1 MPKNFVC
8 VPYATTAPFSSLNS
22 HWLNPIVFPN
32 RFDIAST
39 VTVECIRAL
48 LTHETCKSVVTPPPF
63 SLFSSSTSNAHVV
76 NTSTIVAM
84 HPPCN
89 VPNRLHK
96 DSWTYKSHLMPF
108 SSRALL
114 FSSFDDDDDFRVICV
129 KFEQCKRGILSNVVF
144 CGCVTMSKNF
154 IARTKPSKVFF
165 DIMSS
170 VFFTRVFVRVFVLSP
185 RLLLMVLSSS
195 RTPSVC
201 FRVVT
206 LFPHKFTHTH
216 AKEIHFLK
224 EIEKTGF
231 CRRQLLLTHTHIYIV
246 RACVCVCV

>member
-63 SLFSSSTSNAHVV
+63 SLFSSSTSKAHVV
-76 NTSTIVAM
+76 KTSTIVAM
-84 HPPCN
+84 HPPCS

-108 SSRALL
+108 SSPPLL
-114 FSSFDDDDDFRVICV
+114 FSFDDDFRVICV

-154 IARTKPSKVFF
+154 IARTKPNVFF
-165 DIMSS
+165 DMSS
-170 VFFTRVFVRVFVLSP
+170 A
-185 RLLLMVLSSS
+185 RLYACFYACSCFELFQVGNGVQLS
-195 RTPSVC
+195 RTIGL
-201 FRVVT
+201 
-206 LFPHKFTHTH
+206 LFFVSTQIYAHKRTFT
-216 AKEIHFLK
+216 F
-224 EIEKTGF
+224 
-231 CRRQLLLTHTHIYIV
+231 
-246 RACVCVCV
+246 

>member
-108 SSRALL
+108 SSRRALIL
-114 FSSFDDDDDFRVICV
+114 FSSFDDDDDDDDFPRVICV

-154 IARTKPSKVFF
+154 IARTKPKVFF
-165 DIMSS
+165 DMSS
-170 VFFTRVFVRVFVLSP
+170 VFTSVLGVCVFVLS
-185 RLLLMVLSSS
+185 RLLLMLS
-195 RTPSVC
+195 
-201 FRVVT
+201 
-206 LFPHKFTHTH
+206 
-216 AKEIHFLK
+216 
-224 EIEKTGF
+224 
-231 CRRQLLLTHTHIYIV
+231 
-246 RACVCVCV
+246 

>member
-154 IARTKPSKVFF
+154 IARLARNNIVSFCETKPVPLPSTSPAICRQWISVPNCSGYD
-165 DIMSS
+165 DITSA
-170 VFFTRVFVRVFVLSP
+170 V
-185 RLLLMVLSSS
+185 
-195 RTPSVC
+195 
-201 FRVVT
+201 
-206 LFPHKFTHTH
+206 
-216 AKEIHFLK
+216 
-224 EIEKTGF
+224 
-231 CRRQLLLTHTHIYIV
+231 
-246 RACVCVCV
+246 

>member
-108 SSRALL
+108 SSRRALIL
-114 FSSFDDDDDFRVICV
+114 FSSFDDDDDDDDFPRVICV

-154 IARTKPSKVFF
+154 IARTKPKVFF
-165 DIMSS
+165 DMSS
-170 VFFTRVFVRVFVLSP
+170 VFTRVFVCVFVLS
-185 RLLLMVLSSS
+185 RD
-195 RTPSVC
+195 C
-201 FRVVT
+201 
-206 LFPHKFTHTH
+206 
-216 AKEIHFLK
+216 
-224 EIEKTGF
+224 
-231 CRRQLLLTHTHIYIV
+231 C
-246 RACVCVCV
+246 

>member
-63 SLFSSSTSNAHVV
+63 SLFSSSTSKAHVV
-76 NTSTIVAM
+76 KTSTIVAM
-84 HPPCN
+84 HPPCK

-96 DSWTYKSHLMPF
+96 DSCTYKSHLMPF
-108 SSRALL
+108 SSPLL
-114 FSSFDDDDDFRVICV
+114 FSFDDDFRVICV

-165 DIMSS
+165 DMSS
-170 VFFTRVFVRVFVLSP
+170 VCLSVFLCVYLFYV
-185 RLLLMVLSSS
+185 
-195 RTPSVC
+195 VC
-201 FRVVT
+201 
-206 LFPHKFTHTH
+206 
-216 AKEIHFLK
+216 
-224 EIEKTGF
+224 
-231 CRRQLLLTHTHIYIV
+231 C
-246 RACVCVCV
+246 

>member
-154 IARTKPSKVFF
+154 IARTKPKVFF
-165 DIMSS
+165 DMSS
-170 VFFTRVFVRVFVLSP
+170 VFTRVFGVCVFVLS
-185 RLLLMVLSSS
+185 RLLLMLS
-195 RTPSVC
+195 
-201 FRVVT
+201 
-206 LFPHKFTHTH
+206 
-216 AKEIHFLK
+216 
-224 EIEKTGF
+224 
-231 CRRQLLLTHTHIYIV
+231 
-246 RACVCVCV
+246 

>member
-154 IARTKPSKVFF
+154 IARTKPRDDD
-165 DIMSS
+165 DIE
-170 VFFTRVFVRVFVLSP
+170 
-185 RLLLMVLSSS
+185 SSS
-195 RTPSVC
+195 
-201 FRVVT
+201 
-206 LFPHKFTHTH
+206 
-216 AKEIHFLK
+216 
-224 EIEKTGF
+224 
-231 CRRQLLLTHTHIYIV
+231 V
-246 RACVCVCV
+246 RACVSLFYKFCYVLCGTCGKSS

>member
-84 HPPCN
+84 HPPCK

-154 IARTKPSKVFF
+154 IARTKPKVFF
-165 DIMSS
+165 DMSS
-170 VFFTRVFVRVFVLSP
+170 VFTRVFVCVFVLS
-185 RLLLMVLSSS
+185 RLLLMLLSS

-206 LFPHKFTHTH
+206 FPHKFTHTH
-216 AKEIHFLK
+216 TQKRF
-224 EIEKTGF
+224 TF
-231 CRRQLLLTHTHIYIV
+231 
-246 RACVCVCV
+246 

>member
-63 SLFSSSTSNAHVV
+63 SLFSSSTSKAHVV
-76 NTSTIVAM
+76 KTSTIVAM

-108 SSRALL
+108 SSL
-114 FSSFDDDDDFRVICV
+114 FSFDDDDDDDFRGVICV

-154 IARTKPSKVFF
+154 IARTKPRV
-165 DIMSS
+165 DDDDDMSS
-170 VFFTRVFVRVFVLSP
+170 FICLFRFVVV
-185 RLLLMVLSSS
+185 VVNVVVCGKSSL
-195 RTPSVC
+195 VN
-201 FRVVT
+201 F
-206 LFPHKFTHTH
+206 
-216 AKEIHFLK
+216 
-224 EIEKTGF
+224 
-231 CRRQLLLTHTHIYIV
+231 
-246 RACVCVCV
+246 

>member
-154 IARTKPSKVFF
+154 IARTKPKVFF
-165 DIMSS
+165 DMSS
-170 VFFTRVFVRVFVLSP
+170 VFTRVFGVCICFKSFVVNV
-185 RLLLMVLSSS
+185 VLSSRLHRLFCFCVSS
-195 RTPSVC
+195 RFHTNLHTPPEIS
-201 FRVVT
+201 T
-206 LFPHKFTHTH
+206 PQTT
-216 AKEIHFLK
+216 KEIDSLFK
-224 EIEKTGF
+224 
-231 CRRQLLLTHTHIYIV
+231 RD
-246 RACVCVCV
+246 

>member
-108 SSRALL
+108 SSSRALIL
-114 FSSFDDDDDFRVICV
+114 FSSFDDDDDDDDFPRVICV

-154 IARTKPSKVFF
+154 IARTKPRDDD
-165 DIMSS
+165 DIE
-170 VFFTRVFVRVFVLSP
+170 
-185 RLLLMVLSSS
+185 SSS
-195 RTPSVC
+195 
-201 FRVVT
+201 
-206 LFPHKFTHTH
+206 
-216 AKEIHFLK
+216 
-224 EIEKTGF
+224 
-231 CRRQLLLTHTHIYIV
+231 V
-246 RACVCVCV
+246 RACVSLFYMLCGKCGKSS